1 MHYRQHMK
9 YASAAGG
16 ALHYLVIGPWDHAG
30 TRTPQTEFVGVKVG
44 PASLVDLPRLHHEW
58 YAWTLQGGPK
68 PGFLQKNVAYYVMG
82 AEEWRYADTL
92 EEVTARS
99 DSLYLHSTA
108 NPTDVF
114 HSGILTGKLPDDEPR
129 DHYTYDPRDVS
140 LAALEST
147 VDPESR
153 TDMRM
158 VYASAG
164 KHLVYHSAPLSR
176 TVEIAGFF
184 RLSLWLAIDQPD
196 TDFRVSI
203 YEVDIDGSAILLSS
217 DWIRA
222 RYRESLREA
231 RLVDTTGPLRYDFE
245 RFTFVARRMK
255 PGSRLRLIVGP
266 LHSIFSQK
274 NYNSGREVSRESL
287 QDACVVRVT
296 LLHDRTHPSALHVPL
311 ANGSDGF

>member
-1 MHYRQHMK
+1 M
-9 YASAAGG
+9 
-16 ALHYLVIGPWDHAG
+16 L
-30 TRTPQTEFVGVKVG
+30 F
-44 PASLVDLPRLHHEW
+44 
-58 YAWTLQGGPK
+58 
-68 PGFLQKNVAYYVMG
+68 
-82 AEEWRYADTL
+82 
-92 EEVTARS
+92 RS
-99 DSLYLHSTA
+99 
-108 NPTDVF
+108 PTDVF

-266 LHSIFSQK
+266 LHSIYSQK

-287 QDACVVRVT
+287 QDACLVRVT
-296 LLHDRTHPSALHVPL
+296 LLHDRTHPSVLHVPL